1 MKVLLLIIHNV
12 YITAGFNAFR
22 KYPAKE
28 YPNLEKLILKIP
40 IKRR

>member
-28 YPNLEKLILKIP
+28 YPKLEKLILKIP